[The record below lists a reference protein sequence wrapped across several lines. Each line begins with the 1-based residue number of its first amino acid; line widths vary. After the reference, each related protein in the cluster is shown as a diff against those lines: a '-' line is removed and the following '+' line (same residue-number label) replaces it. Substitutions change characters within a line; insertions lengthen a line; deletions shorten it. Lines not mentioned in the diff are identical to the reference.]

1 MIEYYGKNVNIIA
14 QNGLHF
20 SGKVTD
26 YFYPE
31 DNESGVESIAIKDV
45 YSDNYVEFPEEDIKS
60 IEIMDYYQP
69 KTI

>member
-1 MIEYYGKNVNIIA
+1 MSMKMIEYYGKNVNIIA
-14 QNGLHF
+14 RNGLHF

-45 YSDNYVEFPEEDIKS
+45 YSGNYVEFPEEDIKS
-60 IEIMDYYQP
+60 IEIID
-69 KTI
+69 